1 MPRRGRMMS
10 ANITA
15 ASTWKRRTG
24 CSVTSAQRSGSAT
37 ISTRRW
43 VSRNLRYSGRER
55 PACRIIQIGVRST
68 GRPRAASRKRLLAR
82 AGGIQ
87 RPRDLRL
94 AVSRGEEPGLELRRG
109 RQHAACAEAVEE
121 GSELGGAGEEET
133 QQRNDAVDAGLLD
146 RRPGG

>member
-1 MPRRGRMMS
+1 MS
-10 ANITA
+10 
-15 ASTWKRRTG
+15 
-24 CSVTSAQRSGSAT
+24 TS
-37 ISTRRW
+37 RW
-43 VSRNLRYSGRER
+43 VSRNFRYSGRER

-87 RPRDLRL
+87 RPRDLGL

-121 GSELGGAGEEET
+121 GGELGGAGGENR
-133 QQRNDAVDAGLLD
+133 QQRNDAGGACLLG
-146 RRPGG
+146 RPPAA